1 MKGSTGGALLPR
13 PGSGG
18 SRGDVL
24 GWVWVR
30 RQGREE
36 GMEGSL
42 QFQVRQEGNLEF

>member
-1 MKGSTGGALLPR
+1 MVR
-13 PGSGG
+13 YCPGQEVGG

-24 GWVWVR
+24 GWVRVR
-30 RQGREE
+30 RKGREE